1 MRRFFTIYVRKRDL
15 IKTLEGVFKL
25 VLGGIISNPCRKTHE
40 VNLCQINKKIYIFD
54 HEFLNPN
61 RISDLYD
68 KTGM

>member
-1 MRRFFTIYVRKRDL
+1 MRRFFTISVRKRDL
-15 IKTLEGVFKL
+15 IKTLEGVFSARCR
-25 VLGGIISNPCRKTHE
+25 SNPRRKTHE